1 MISISRIKNVVF
13 VGAWRAMPFIDTSI
27 TRICEDTVIDLVRV
41 LLYDNRTF
49 VRRPEMIQV
58 IKRVIRVGDNG
69 IVRVEVTLG
78 NSRTGAQVI
87 LVTERPDLDAVLWV
101 DGMIQEPLAYAEET

>member
-1 MISISRIKNVVF
+1 MGPR
-13 VGAWRAMPFIDTSI
+13 FIDFSI
-27 TRICEDTVIDLVRV
+27 TKIYEDTVIDLVGI

-58 IKRVIRVGDNG
+58 VKRVIRVGDNG

-78 NSRTGAQVI
+78 NSRTGTQVM
-87 LVTERPDLDAVLWV
+87 LVTERPDLDPALWV
-101 DGMIQEPLAYAEET
+101 DDMIQEPLAYSEEA